1 MKINFLTNL
10 MFSSLLFLCSQA
22 LKAQEYTSVDTTI
35 YLVVDEQPK
44 YFGGGIELL
53 AGFIANNIKIH
64 PICMDLEGTVYAEFV
79 VEKNGEVTHE
89 KIIKGIVNDYDK
101 EALRVL
107 KLIPTCTP
115 GKKNGVV
122 VRTKIIVPIRF
133 KLR

>member
-10 MFSSLLFLCSQA
+10 TFSSLLFLCSQA

-53 AGFIANNIKIH
+53 AGFIANNIKY
-64 PICMDLEGTVYAEFV
+64 PICHDFTGTVYAEFV

-89 KIIKGIVNDYDK
+89 KIIKGVVNDYNK

-133 KLR
+133 KLG